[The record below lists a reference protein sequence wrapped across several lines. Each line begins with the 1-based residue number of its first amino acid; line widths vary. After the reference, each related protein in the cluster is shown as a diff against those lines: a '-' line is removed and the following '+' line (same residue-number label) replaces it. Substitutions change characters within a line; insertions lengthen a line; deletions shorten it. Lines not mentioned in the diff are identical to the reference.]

1 MMRWHG
7 LLLVM
12 VAGGLVTLPAVADD
26 KDPKDLSDTE
36 FVVKAVECGVG
47 HVKLHQ
53 LAERKA
59 QNQAVKDFAARMA
72 RECNRGNERLMEQA
86 KGMKIAV
93 VAGLE
98 KERRERL
105 DQLGKLEGA
114 GFDRE
119 YLKQVIADQEK
130 GVKMLESRD
139 KVGQNAE
146 LKTRANEGL
155 KAVRE
160 QTKEAKDLL

>member
-1 MMRWHG
+1 MSTTHVFKKETTIMRWHR

-12 VAGGLVTLPAVADD
+12 VAGGLVTLPAVAADED
-26 KDPKDLSDTE
+26 YNKLRDEE

-59 QNQAVKDFAARMA
+59 QNQAVKDVAARMS

-86 KGMKIAV
+86 KGLKVAV

-114 GFDRE
+114 E
-119 YLKQVIADQEK
+119 
-130 GVKMLESRD
+130 
-139 KVGQNAE
+139 
-146 LKTRANEGL
+146 
-155 KAVRE
+155 
-160 QTKEAKDLL
+160 